1 MQPLQSRR
9 RSVPRN
15 SLADW
20 PSDAMSVMLTERPP
34 RSARR
39 AGKPAE
45 YGQLVVSIV
54 ENPMLNG
61 ESIRLDGALR
71 MGPR

>member
-1 MQPLQSRR
+1 M
-9 RSVPRN
+9 PRN
-15 SLADW
+15 AYRRLVEAAQF
-20 PSDAMSVMLTERPP
+20 PKRP
-34 RSARR
+34 
-39 AGKPAE
+39 GKPAE